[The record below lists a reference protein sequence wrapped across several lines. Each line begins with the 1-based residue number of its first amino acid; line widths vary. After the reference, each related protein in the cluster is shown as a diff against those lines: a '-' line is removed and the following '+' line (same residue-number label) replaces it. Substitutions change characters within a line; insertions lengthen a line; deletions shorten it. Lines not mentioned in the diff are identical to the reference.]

1 MKLIIEISCDNE
13 AFGDEEI
20 DSVIELNSILGR
32 LCMKIKDEGFWSN
45 NLVDSNG
52 DPVGTIEVVS

>member
-13 AFGDEEI
+13 AFGEEVFAC
-20 DSVIELNSILGR
+20 VIELNSILGS
-32 LCMKIKDEGFWSN
+32 LCWKIKDEGFWSQ

-52 DPVGTIEVVS
+52 DHVGTLEVVT